1 MKEAALVRQLV
12 SARLEELAALKE
24 KLEQISTGL
33 EMIMKAQL
41 EVQALIEEREEHRY
55 ELSETVKDE
64 NVTLS
69 RMETL
74 SFGMLLELLVNKL
87 SNDNCCRHR
96 CHYAAGNLGQV
107 FEPVLVPHETRTWK
121 IQVSSDP
128 SCAEVKLAP
137 APGLVLYGQEVNEQ
151 SPQPTWSLA
160 TFPAT
165 LCLANAS

>member
-1 MKEAALVRQLV
+1 MKEAALARQLV

-41 EVQALIEEREEHRY
+41 EVQALIEEREEHGY

-87 SNDNCCRHR
+87 SND
-96 CHYAAGNLGQV
+96 
-107 FEPVLVPHETRTWK
+107 
-121 IQVSSDP
+121 
-128 SCAEVKLAP
+128 
-137 APGLVLYGQEVNEQ
+137 
-151 SPQPTWSLA
+151 
-160 TFPAT
+160 
-165 LCLANAS
+165 

>member
-1 MKEAALVRQLV
+1 MKEAALARQLV

-41 EVQALIEEREEHRY
+41 EIQALIEEREEHGY

-87 SNDNCCRHR
+87 SND
-96 CHYAAGNLGQV
+96 
-107 FEPVLVPHETRTWK
+107 K
-121 IQVSSDP
+121 
-128 SCAEVKLAP
+128 
-137 APGLVLYGQEVNEQ
+137 
-151 SPQPTWSLA
+151 
-160 TFPAT
+160 
-165 LCLANAS
+165 

>member
-87 SNDNCCRHR
+87 TAVGIAATTL
-96 CHYAAGNLGQV
+96 AAGNLGQV

>member
-1 MKEAALVRQLV
+1 MKEAALARQLV

-41 EVQALIEEREEHRY
+41 EVQALIEEREEHGY

-74 SFGMLLELLVNKL
+74 SFGMLLELLLVGI
-87 SNDNCCRHR
+87 
-96 CHYAAGNLGQV
+96 AATTLAARNLGQV
-107 FEPVLVPHETRTWK
+107 FEPGLVPHETRTCK

-137 APGLVLYGQEVNEQ
+137 ALGLVLHGHEVNKQ
-151 SPQPTWSLA
+151 SPLPTWSLA

-165 LCLANAS
+165 LCLANSS

>member
-1 MKEAALVRQLV
+1 MKEAALARQLV

-87 SNDNCCRHR
+87 SND
-96 CHYAAGNLGQV
+96 
-107 FEPVLVPHETRTWK
+107 K
-121 IQVSSDP
+121 
-128 SCAEVKLAP
+128 
-137 APGLVLYGQEVNEQ
+137 
-151 SPQPTWSLA
+151 
-160 TFPAT
+160 
-165 LCLANAS
+165 

>member
-1 MKEAALVRQLV
+1 MKEAALARQLV

-41 EVQALIEEREEHRY
+41 EVQALIEEREDHGY
-55 ELSETVKDE
+55 ELSKTVKDE

-87 SNDNCCRHR
+87 SND
-96 CHYAAGNLGQV
+96 
-107 FEPVLVPHETRTWK
+107 K
-121 IQVSSDP
+121 
-128 SCAEVKLAP
+128 
-137 APGLVLYGQEVNEQ
+137 
-151 SPQPTWSLA
+151 
-160 TFPAT
+160 
-165 LCLANAS
+165 

>member
-1 MKEAALVRQLV
+1 MKEAALARQLV

-41 EVQALIEEREEHRY
+41 EVQALIEEREEHGY

-87 SNDNCCRHR
+87 SND
-96 CHYAAGNLGQV
+96 
-107 FEPVLVPHETRTWK
+107 K
-121 IQVSSDP
+121 
-128 SCAEVKLAP
+128 
-137 APGLVLYGQEVNEQ
+137 
-151 SPQPTWSLA
+151 
-160 TFPAT
+160 
-165 LCLANAS
+165 

>member
-87 SNDNCCRHR
+87 SND
-96 CHYAAGNLGQV
+96 
-107 FEPVLVPHETRTWK
+107 K
-121 IQVSSDP
+121 
-128 SCAEVKLAP
+128 
-137 APGLVLYGQEVNEQ
+137 
-151 SPQPTWSLA
+151 
-160 TFPAT
+160 
-165 LCLANAS
+165 

>member
-1 MKEAALVRQLV
+1 MKEAALARQLV

-41 EVQALIEEREEHRY
+41 EVQALIEEREDHGY
-55 ELSETVKDE
+55 ELSKTVKDE

-87 SNDNCCRHR
+87 SNDNS
-96 CHYAAGNLGQV
+96 Y
-107 FEPVLVPHETRTWK
+107 
-121 IQVSSDP
+121 SDDER
-128 SCAEVKLAP
+128 SCE
-137 APGLVLYGQEVNEQ
+137 
-151 SPQPTWSLA
+151 
-160 TFPAT
+160 
-165 LCLANAS
+165 